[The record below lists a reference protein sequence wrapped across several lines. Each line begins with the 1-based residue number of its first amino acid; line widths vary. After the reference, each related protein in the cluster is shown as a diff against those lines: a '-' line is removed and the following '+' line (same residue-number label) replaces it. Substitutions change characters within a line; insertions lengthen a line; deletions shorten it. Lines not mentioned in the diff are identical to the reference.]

1 MVQTN
6 DLARRDAPNG
16 KFQGKKREILA
27 AASRVFR
34 QKGLSAT
41 GMRDIAAELDMAVG
55 NLYYYFKNK
64 DDLLAFVQEETLV
77 GLLALTETAQA
88 SLLRADARLFTT
100 IVEHVVLLNE
110 TMPGSLAHLQVEA
123 LTERR
128 RTEVGARRDAYRHAL
143 RRIVE
148 EGIAAGV
155 FLPADPSVATL
166 AILGAAN
173 WTVRWF
179 RPGGRKSAREIGREV
194 AELLV
199 RGLMAP
205 GINPS
210 FPAGSGE
217 EL

>member
-1 MVQTN
+1 
-6 DLARRDAPNG
+6 
-16 KFQGKKREILA
+16 
-27 AASRVFR
+27 
-34 QKGLSAT
+34 
-41 GMRDIAAELDMAVG
+41 MRDIAAELDMAVG